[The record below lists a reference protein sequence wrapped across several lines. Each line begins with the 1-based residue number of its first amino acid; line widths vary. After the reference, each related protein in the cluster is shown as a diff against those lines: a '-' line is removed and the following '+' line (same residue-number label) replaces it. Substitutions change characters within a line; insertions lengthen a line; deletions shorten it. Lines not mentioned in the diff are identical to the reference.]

1 MIYMFKGKILKF
13 DGSEVIILS
22 DTLKYE
28 KIKLKPQMSLG
39 QVIYYFEEDII
50 APKKVTSESFNWF
63 HQNTWLKYVATAVPA
78 FLILFA
84 VMLFRPAPVVAPY
97 AVVSIDINPSISLS
111 VNDMA
116 MVTKG
121 QSLNTEGKD
130 VLSNINIV
138 DQPLQTV
145 IEDILKNSID
155 KGYLTDNKQ
164 VLIASAEQDDG
175 HLIIDIVDN
184 TLDALTLDDP
194 YTVYIAEVDYQLVQ
208 SANDAS
214 KSLGQY
220 YINENTNTESDQLID
235 STLIDT
241 IKNND
246 NDNTFKERP
255 PTIQPNSKEEKK
267 ELQEQKKQEKETER
281 EEKKDAQDEKKQEK
295 QTQQD
300 EKKEAQEQIKQE
312 KQAEQEQKKEAQ
324 EEIKQDKQA
333 EQDEKKEA
341 QEQIKQDK
349 QAEQEKKQSEKQEN
363 NNGKKK

>member
-84 VMLFRPAPVVAPY
+84 VLLFRQTPVVAPY

-116 MVTKG
+116 MVTNG

-130 VLSNINIV
+130 VLSDINIV

-145 IEDILKNSID
+145 IEEILKNSID

-175 HLIIDIVDN
+175 HLIIDILDN
-184 TLDALTLDDP
+184 TLDVLTLDDP
-194 YTVYIAEVDYQLVQ
+194 YTVYVAEVDYQLVQ

-220 YINENTNTESDQLID
+220 YINENTGTKSDQLID
-235 STLIDT
+235 STLIDS

-246 NDNTFKERP
+246 SDNLFKERP
-255 PTIQPNSKEEKK
+255 PTIQPDKKEEKK

-295 QTQQD
+295 QTQQN
-300 EKKEAQEQIKQE
+300 EKKET
-312 KQAEQEQKKEAQ
+312 
-324 EEIKQDKQA
+324 
-333 EQDEKKEA
+333 

-349 QAEQEKKQSEKQEN
+349 QAEQEEKKHLQEEKKQEKKTEQEKKQSEKQEN